1 LVARRE
7 VQWHWVFHTTH
18 STINR
23 SRSACHYP
31 LKHKLNQCG
40 TATPLHGRGFG
51 RQRGK
56 ELKRLLL
63 PMAGDDADGSAATSW
78 IIHQD
83 PDTEPQFCRIYTH
96 THKKNTHLP
105 AYQLESTVFFSHNK
119 NCLPTY
125 QTALIPAEQ
134 AQYRCSSLPKS
145 QSPSPATDDAT
156 IAEYDDVFPDML
168 PWAGLYLTT
177 KIMFQ
182 ICLVIILKWPQSFS
196 TEALKRAYVANK
208 NLAFDTGIKPQP
220 PPLIQLSHQ
229 ILPQVCLCPVNIGSG
244 TATPFISIASNEYLS
259 RRSLR
264 LRAR

>member
-1 LVARRE
+1 MD
-7 VQWHWVFHTTH
+7 HPPG
-18 STINR
+18 
-23 SRSACHYP
+23 SRYR
-31 LKHKLNQCG
+31 
-40 TATPLHGRGFG
+40 TPVLPNLH
-51 RQRGK
+51 
-56 ELKRLLL
+56 
-63 PMAGDDADGSAATSW
+63 
-78 IIHQD
+78 
-83 PDTEPQFCRIYTH
+83 TH
-96 THKKNTHLP
+96 TQKKHSL
-105 AYQLESTVFFSHNK
+105 AGLSARVYGIFLSQQKL
-119 NCLPTY
+119 LQPTY